1 MPSWV
6 QPVDTPGQR
15 VTVPYV
21 TTVDATWERDA
32 AQTHFEGRSYPVT
45 ARTDRVTE
53 QWTATAVWGS
63 QTRDQAE
70 AYLTLLR
77 DTALAEDTRLEVHFE
92 PANGAHVD
100 AVVQAVD
107 VPQQLGV
114 GRTDV
119 TVTFRRVE

>member
-1 MPSWV
+1 MPSYV
-6 QPVDTPGQR
+6 QPLEDVGSR
-15 VTVPYV
+15 VTIPHV
-21 TTVDATWERDA
+21 TTVDATWERDSA
-32 AQTHFEGRSYPVT
+32 RTHFEGRAYPVT

-53 QWTATAVWGS
+53 QWAATAVWGS
-63 QTRDQAE
+63 QQRTDAE

-77 DTALAEDTRLEVHFE
+77 DTALAADTRLEVHFE
-92 PANGAHVD
+92 PANGATVD

-119 TVTFRRVE
+119 TVTYRRVE

>member
-6 QPVDTPGQR
+6 QPYETPGER
-15 VTVPYV
+15 VTVPHV

-32 AQTHFEGRSYPVT
+32 ATAHFEGRNYPVT

-53 QWTATAVWGS
+53 EWTAQAVWGS
-63 QTRDQAE
+63 QTRGQAE
-70 AYLTLLR
+70 TYLTLLR
-77 DTALAEDTRLEVHFE
+77 DTALSVDTRLEVHFE
-92 PANGAHVD
+92 PANGAQVD
-100 AVVQAVD
+100 AVVHAVD
-107 VPQQLGV
+107 IPQQLGV